1 MADRRAAD
9 DPFIMDLFN
18 NVTSAGELREHLAD
32 ADAEGCEGAAKESYG
47 VSDPEVRGLSGRI
60 RTETG

>member
-9 DPFIMDLFN
+9 DPFIMDLFD
-18 NVTSAGELREHLAD
+18 NVTSPASCESILQTPMLRD
-32 ADAEGCEGAAKESYG
+32 AKESYG
-47 VSDPEVRGLSGRI
+47 VSDPEVRGLFGRI